1 MIVVCPPALR
11 RTSDNGKELFRYISR
26 PEIKIQK
33 IYKFK
38 EFRIPLVADQIIA
51 FKTVPAK
58 CCMAEQSFCG
68 STSDFDKYCS
78 KEHWELM
85 DQEILLMYVSE
96 LKKEFGYS
104 LDLSAVDYETRFE
117 LVVW

>member
-1 MIVVCPPALR
+1 MIVICPPMFR
-11 RTSDNGKELFRYISR
+11 RVSNNGKEHLRYNTT
-26 PEIKIQK
+26 PTLKIRK
-33 IYKFK
+33 TYRFK
-38 EFRIPLVADQIIA
+38 EFRIPLLKDHIVA

-58 CCMAEQSFCG
+58 CCMTEQKFSG

-78 KEHWELM
+78 KEYWELI
-85 DQEILLMYVSE
+85 DQEILLMYVNE

-104 LDLSAVDYETRFE
+104 LDPSAVYYETHFE